1 MWMQVKE
8 TKIKP
13 QNSNF
18 ATSDTKNTSQKLK
31 EAGGLL
37 SESTIKR
44 FYINRNDSLKS

>member
-1 MWMQVKE
+1 MWMQVRE
-8 TKIKP
+8 TKIKL

-31 EAGGLL
+31 EAGVLL